1 MAGIRRCTAGRGARS
16 AITDVAL
23 EVKVLFTSPTILMAH
38 YFNFF
43 GLPIGYQ
50 PVNDLFKKRVSLYC
64 MSHRTQ
70 CAYLVDFDDGLD
82 QFDTTQHP
90 LLHYSQRTLAKQLY
104 VVPLE
109 VFYRLSDGVDISS
122 RRIVWMNHHGRC
134 GSTVWSQIFNDLP
147 EWGVVS
153 ETHYL
158 INTMIFDFRERD
170 IHVLVS
176 SPDFIRMAVAG
187 FKYYVGT
194 FPSNYS
200 VFIKTNLHEL
210 WLLQCVPQ
218 ALPNVKL
225 LYMYRNVAATA
236 QSWYS
241 AISDT
246 YHSTEM
252 EEIFTRTKNISVY
265 GDEYLVRF
273 CMQKFTSSDPTALE
287 LAEEVGMRDQYE
299 WYVMTWSAIN
309 QRVQRLL
316 GNGMNMKCIK
326 YEDMTSDMRSVIHSV
341 FKHLKI
347 DDELVPIA
355 VSATKRNSQAGHSYT
370 KRDKKDTT
378 WRGDKIAVDR
388 CNQILRHFG
397 FGSLNSRF
405 YLPNTLE

>member
-1 MAGIRRCTAGRGARS
+1 
-16 AITDVAL
+16 
-23 EVKVLFTSPTILMAH
+23 MAH

-200 VFIKTNLHEL
+200 VFIKTNLHES
-210 WLLQCVPQ
+210 WLLQSIPQ
-218 ALPNVKL
+218 EFPNIEL
-225 LYMYRNVAATA
+225 LYMYRNVAAAA

-241 AISDT
+241 ASFDM

-252 EEIFTRTKNISVY
+252 EEIFVRTRNISVY
-265 GDEYLVRF
+265 GDEYMVRF
-273 CMQKFTSSDPTALE
+273 WVQLFTNSDPKALK
-287 LAEEVGMRDQYE
+287 LVEEIDIQDQYE
-299 WYVMTWSAIN
+299 WYVMAWSSMN
-309 QRVQRLL
+309 RTVQRLL
-316 GNGMNMKCIK
+316 ESRMNMKCIK
-326 YEDMTSDMRSVIHSV
+326 YEDMKADIRRVIQAV
-341 FKHLKI
+341 FNHLRI
-347 DDELVPIA
+347 DESLLPIA
-355 VSATKRNSQAGHSYT
+355 LSATKRDSQAGHPFT
-370 KRDKKDTT
+370 KRDVTKDTT
-378 WRGDKIAVDR
+378 WRGDKAAVER
-388 CNQILRHFG
+388 CNRVLGYLG
-397 FGSLNSRF
+397 FQTLHSGLDLANTLWWRSRWLSLNPSMYTKGF
-405 YLPNTLE
+405 TAFCFLLKFLDDW